1 MLNLKEDAY
10 YRVVSFHSIPEDQKE
25 KYSLEQLDEVD
36 IIADQISMFYPKD
49 HIYKNVSQIVML
61 QKMDSDKEDDDS
73 RKRLNE
79 TDRYCK
85 EKYQQKRSKH
95 KF

>member
-10 YRVVSFHSIPEDQKE
+10 YRIVSFHSIPEDQKE

-36 IIADQISMFYPKD
+36 IIANEISMFYPKE

-61 QKMDSDKEDDDS
+61 QKMDSDKEDDAS
-73 RKRLNE
+73 IRCLNE
-79 TDRYCK
+79 LIDIVK
-85 EKYQQKRSKH
+85 KYQQKRSKH